1 MSPTNGDHGGD
12 CRCPRASEGAAPP
25 PGVLSSNTPP
35 PTSKVGQFTG
45 GEDWLE
51 WCCYVDWQ
59 TGWDKLQ
66 PRLAKAKE
74 IAGDRKLAKLSG
86 GDLILFGDT
95 EAHVNPS
102 GTSLGKKGK
111 GQHMAYRLE
120 CSGLVILIAN
130 RKCVMGSAP
139 NVVIRAD
146 GTQCLNR
153 GAVGCR
159 ELGRKLLKKA
169 GAFIRREKLSRV
181 DLCLDLPGVPMDA
194 FLSAYRE
201 ERYICRATA
210 KGLIESSGATIYLG
224 KNPLKLRIYDKAAQ
238 MRSECDVVKL
248 FMMMER
254 RWHGVDQKQATRVEF
269 ELSRDAL
276 KSRGV
281 DTPDDYFQKR
291 ADLIAYL
298 CNNWVRFTEGE
309 VDRTNT
315 TRIRVLPLWAEVTAG
330 FESWAGQP
338 RGETLAPLDRE
349 GVDVRQLIKQAIG
362 VLLSAGVRQGKK
374 LDSPAA
380 FNVYAARHMGKILE
394 ATNLPAEVA
403 RRIVQ
408 LG

>member
-1 MSPTNGDHGGD
+1 MSATHGDLGGE

-59 TGWDKLQ
+59 TGWDQLQ

-86 GDLILFGDT
+86 GDLILFGNT
-95 EAHVNPS
+95 EAHVHPS

-111 GQHMAYRLE
+111 GQHMAYRLA

-130 RKCVMGSAP
+130 RKCVKGSAP

-146 GTQCLNR
+146 GTQCLNH

-159 ELGRKLLKKA
+159 ELGRELLKKA

-248 FMMMER
+248 FMMMQR
-254 RWHGVDQKQATRVEF
+254 RWHGVDQTQATRVEF

-291 ADLIAYL
+291 SDLIAYL
-298 CNNWVRFTEGE
+298 CNNWVRFTEDE

-330 FESWAGQP
+330 FESWAGQA
-338 RGETLAPLDRE
+338 RGEPLEPLTRE
-349 GVDVRQLIKQAIG
+349 SVDVTQLLKQAVG
-362 VLLSAGVRQGKK
+362 VLLTAGVLQGKK
-374 LDSPAA
+374 LESREA
-380 FNVYAARHMGKILE
+380 FNAYASRNIEKILDGM
-394 ATNLPAEVA
+394 NLSAETA
-403 RRIVQ
+403 RRTV
-408 LG
+408 GYG